1 MNSKSKLLYKHFKKY
16 YRKISMAD
24 SRENQ
29 IYELVNQKKKE
40 IDSKIEDIEK
50 LKK

>member
-1 MNSKSKLLYKHFKKY
+1 
-16 YRKISMAD
+16 MAD

-40 IDSKIEDIEK
+40 IEFKIEDIEK

>member
-1 MNSKSKLLYKHFKKY
+1 MNRKSKLFFLFLKIF
-16 YRKISMAD
+16 RKMVIAD

-40 IDSKIEDIEK
+40 IDGKI
-50 LKK
+50 

>member
-1 MNSKSKLLYKHFKKY
+1 MIY

-40 IDSKIEDIEK
+40 TGRENDWNS
-50 LKK
+50 

>member
-1 MNSKSKLLYKHFKKY
+1 MNRKSKLFFLILNIF
-16 YRKISMAD
+16 RKMVMAE

-40 IDSKIEDIEK
+40 IDGKI
-50 LKK
+50 

>member
-1 MNSKSKLLYKHFKKY
+1 
-16 YRKISMAD
+16 MAD

-40 IDSKIEDIEK
+40 IDGKIEDIEI
-50 LKK
+50 LKKQIICKEEEISKLNK